1 MWGYSINSYY
11 DSGKEYVQDEDGP
24 RLYCE
29 NAVRLSMAN
38 MEQQNFCVYDVADVL
53 VVYMEGMDIS
63 DRDIAP
69 LLAFLFRYLY
79 SLPLYSDT
87 A

>member
-1 MWGYSINSYY
+1 
-11 DSGKEYVQDEDGP
+11 
-24 RLYCE
+24 
-29 NAVRLSMAN
+29 MAN